1 MPVLLQVTDRIDE
14 LILGQHVDVKTARM
28 YITGLVCKLVGTSP
42 VNFCHGRRAC
52 CKVALACLAPG
63 VCLLGGQSP
72 PVASQQMHWV
82 EQG

>member
-52 CKVALACLAPG
+52 CKVALCLPSTWSLPAGRSEPP
-63 VCLLGGQSP
+63 CSQPADALG
-72 PVASQQMHWV
+72 
-82 EQG
+82 